1 MAWYHSSH
9 ELIGEG
15 AHAAALT
22 CNTHGGAAKSHD
34 WAVAQEAALFRSL
47 GNTVLT
53 QTRVTGVGPNRKQ
66 RGDIEL
72 VAYLPHPL
80 TDKRTLAMDLTFQHE
95 RYGSSKKEPNGTLS
109 VRNLKNRDRPIEKAA
124 RDKIKKHRDLFN
136 LLQGDI
142 GFLPL
147 VASDTGGGR
156 YWGSTCREFIIQRSR
171 LLAAFK
177 TRLGLILA
185 LYVYPFGPCFLLF
198 TVRNTSIGPRHPAA
212 DWSEVTLEP
221 SLGLLLLQPSI
232 EGDKRLCKA
241 SIDAQP
247 LGHAASTLA
256 QSIGMDQD
264 QVLTWVPKLSLLVPP
279 SLSFS
284 LFLSFSS
291 SPSSDRRL

>member
-1 MAWYHSSH
+1 M
-9 ELIGEG
+9 
-15 AHAAALT
+15 
-22 CNTHGGAAKSHD
+22 
-34 WAVAQEAALFRSL
+34 
-47 GNTVLT
+47 
-53 QTRVTGVGPNRKQ
+53 
-66 RGDIEL
+66 
-72 VAYLPHPL
+72 
-80 TDKRTLAMDLTFQHE
+80 
-95 RYGSSKKEPNGTLS
+95 
-109 VRNLKNRDRPIEKAA
+109 
-124 RDKIKKHRDLFN
+124 
-136 LLQGDI
+136 
-142 GFLPL
+142 
-147 VASDTGGGR
+147 ASDTGGGR

-264 QVLTWVPKLSLLVPP
+264 KFPTWVQKLSLFVPPPLSLVPLLAPVGFP
-279 SLSFS
+279 SLTPCSCAIAFNC
-284 LFLSFSS
+284 
-291 SPSSDRRL
+291 